1 MITYRFISKTFLG
14 QAIKVQY
21 SKYDSNTRIDLGS
34 GTFPFQYTTDQLAGT
49 FYFYIPSID
58 RTFPKVIDIPPIDI
72 YTEEINVPDC
82 DISGVTIFV
91 PPCDIDYGIVEVPV
105 CDIEYNIT
113 N

>member
-1 MITYRFISKTFLG
+1 MITYRFISQSFLG